1 MSIQTATIS
10 YQSDVTFEGYLAWND
25 EIKTPVPGVLI
36 SHAWGG
42 LGEFEKGKARELAKL
57 GYAGFCLDMYG
68 QGMRGSSPEE
78 NTKLMQP
85 FLDDRVMLQ
94 RRMELALQTIQ
105 SQPIVDSER
114 IAAVGYCFGGLCV
127 LDLARS
133 GASLSGVVSFH
144 GLFHPPEHT
153 QRNKIQAKVLALHGW
168 DDPMVT
174 PELVVALG
182 AELSEAEADWQIHAY
197 GHTMHAFTNPAAQS
211 PESGTQYN
219 DDADRRSW
227 QSLLNFLEEVF

>member
-1 MSIQTATIS
+1 MSIQTTTIS

-25 EIKTPVPGVLI
+25 EIKGPVPGVII
-36 SHAWGG
+36 SHDCGG

-57 GYAGFCLDMYG
+57 GYAGFCLDLYG
-68 QGMRGSSPEE
+68 QGVCGSGPEE
-78 NTKLMQP
+78 NAKLMQP
-85 FLDDRVMLQ
+85 FLDDRAMLQ
-94 RRMELALQTIQ
+94 RRMELALQIIREQ
-105 SQPIVDSER
+105 SPVDAER
-114 IAAVGYCFGGLCV
+114 VAAVGYCFGGLCV

-133 GASLSGVVSFH
+133 GADLSGVVSFH
-144 GLFHPPEHT
+144 GLFHSPDHT
-153 QRNKIQAKVLALHGW
+153 RGNKIQAKVLALHGW

-182 AELSEAEADWQIHAY
+182 TELSKAGADWQIHAY
-197 GHTMHAFTNPAAQS
+197 GHTLHAFTNPAAQS

>member
-1 MSIQTATIS
+1 MSVQTTTIS

-25 EIKTPVPGVLI
+25 EIKTPVPGGLL
-36 SHAWGG
+36 SHAYGG
-42 LGEFEKGKARELAKL
+42 LGEFAKNKAREPATL
-57 GYAGFCLDMYG
+57 GYVGFCLDMYG
-68 QGMRGSSPEE
+68 QGVRGSSPEE
-78 NTKLMQP
+78 NKKLMQP
-85 FLDDRVMLQ
+85 FLDDRPMLQ

-105 SQPIVDSER
+105 GQPAVDSER
-114 IAAVGYCFGGLCV
+114 IAAIGYCFGGLCV

-144 GLFHPPEHT
+144 GLFHPPGLA
-153 QRNKIQAKVLALHGW
+153 QGNKIQTKVLALHGW

-174 PELVVALG
+174 PESVVALG

-197 GHTMHAFTNPAAQS
+197 GHAMHAFTNPAAQS
-211 PESGTQYN
+211 PESGTQCD

>member
-1 MSIQTATIS
+1 MSIQTTTIS
-10 YQSDVTFEGYLAWND
+10 YQSDMTFEGYLAWND
-25 EIKTPVPGVLI
+25 EIKGSVPGVII

-57 GYAGFCLDMYG
+57 GYAGFCLDLYG
-68 QGMRGSSPEE
+68 QGVCGSGPEE
-78 NTKLMQP
+78 NAKLMQP
-85 FLDDRVMLQ
+85 FLDDRAMLQ
-94 RRMELALQTIQ
+94 RRMELALQIIRE
-105 SQPIVDSER
+105 QPSVDAER
-114 IAAVGYCFGGLCV
+114 VAAVGYCFGGLCV

-133 GASLSGVVSFH
+133 GADLSGVVSFH
-144 GLFHPPEHT
+144 GLFDPPDHT
-153 QRNKIQAKVLALHGW
+153 RGNKIQAKVLALHGW

-182 AELSEAEADWQIHAY
+182 TELSKAGADWQIHAY
-197 GHTMHAFTNPAAQS
+197 GHTLHAFTNPAAQS

>member
-1 MSIQTATIS
+1 MSIQTTTIS
-10 YQSDVTFEGYLAWND
+10 YQSDMTFEGYLAWND
-25 EIKTPVPGVLI
+25 EIKGSVPGVII

-57 GYAGFCLDMYG
+57 GYAGFCLDLYG
-68 QGMRGSSPEE
+68 QGVCGSGPEE
-78 NTKLMQP
+78 NAKLMQP
-85 FLDDRVMLQ
+85 FLDDRAMLQ
-94 RRMELALQTIQ
+94 RRMELALQIIRE
-105 SQPIVDSER
+105 QPPVDAER
-114 IAAVGYCFGGLCV
+114 VAAVGYCFGGLCV

-133 GASLSGVVSFH
+133 GADLSGVVSFH
-144 GLFHPPEHT
+144 GLFHPPDHT
-153 QRNKIQAKVLALHGW
+153 RGNKIQAKVLALHGW

-182 AELSEAEADWQIHAY
+182 TELSKAGADWQIHAY
-197 GHTMHAFTNPAAQS
+197 GHTLHAFTNPAAQS

>member
-1 MSIQTATIS
+1 MSIQTTTIS

-25 EIKTPVPGVLI
+25 EIKGPVPGVII

-57 GYAGFCLDMYG
+57 GYAGFCLDLYG
-68 QGMRGSSPEE
+68 QGVCGSGPEE
-78 NTKLMQP
+78 NAKLMQP
-85 FLDDRVMLQ
+85 FLDDRAMLQ
-94 RRMELALQTIQ
+94 RRMEIALQTIRE
-105 SQPIVDSER
+105 QPPVDAER
-114 IAAVGYCFGGLCV
+114 VAAVGYCFVGLCV

-133 GASLSGVVSFH
+133 GADLSGVVSFH
-144 GLFHPPEHT
+144 GLFHSPDHT
-153 QRNKIQAKVLALHGW
+153 RGNKIQAKVLALHGW

-182 AELSEAEADWQIHAY
+182 TELSKAGADWQIHAY
-197 GHTMHAFTNPAAQS
+197 GHTLHAFTNPAAQS